1 MVNSSDAIIS
11 DEALRALLD
20 RRIQPVKESEG
31 RQEDDRQHNGVF
43 KVIDEQDS
51 SGNTLTIGCN
61 SKCNNSDH
69 FDSTSHTADSGKE
82 INELSHKERAT
93 EADVIGSNSV
103 VTDIKV

>member
-31 RQEDDRQHNGVF
+31 RQKDDRQHDGVF

-51 SGNTLTIGCN
+51 SGNTLTIGCS
-61 SKCNNSDH
+61 SKRNNSDH
-69 FDSTSHTADSGKE
+69 FNSTAHTADSGKE
-82 INELSHKERAT
+82 TNEVSHVKR
-93 EADVIGSNSV
+93 
-103 VTDIKV
+103 